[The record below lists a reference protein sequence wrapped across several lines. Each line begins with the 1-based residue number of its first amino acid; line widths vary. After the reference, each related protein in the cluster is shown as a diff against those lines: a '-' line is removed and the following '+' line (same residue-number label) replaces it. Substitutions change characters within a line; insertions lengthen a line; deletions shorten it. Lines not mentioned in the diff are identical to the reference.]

1 MKRTLHMLDDLRDI
15 VQEKPWFEITEI
27 AGRYLE
33 GPPLGGGAP
42 AFQPPAQRLVD
53 DLAERPADALRFR
66 LEPPRRYPVSASSA
80 CADARIED
88 RDIMM

>member
-33 GPPLGGGAP
+33 GLPPGGGVT

-53 DLAERPADALRFR
+53 DLVEGRPARCDGRMNWLH
-66 LEPPRRYPVSASSA
+66 Y
-80 CADARIED
+80 
-88 RDIMM
+88 